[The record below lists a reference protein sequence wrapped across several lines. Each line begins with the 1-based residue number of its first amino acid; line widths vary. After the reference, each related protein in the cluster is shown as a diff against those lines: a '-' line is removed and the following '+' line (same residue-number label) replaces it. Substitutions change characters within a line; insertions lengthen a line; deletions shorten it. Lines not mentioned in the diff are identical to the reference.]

1 MDRGTDFADQL
12 GRFCMAIA
20 IIALCAG
27 CLYQFSGFASY
38 AGPGTPGVVFHY
50 GK

>member
-1 MDRGTDFADQL
+1 MDRETDMVGQL
-12 GRFCMAIA
+12 GRFGMAIA
-20 IIALCAG
+20 VVALCAT

-38 AGPGTPGVVFHY
+38 VVPGTPGVVFHY

>member
-1 MDRGTDFADQL
+1 MDRKAHIVDQL
-12 GRFCMAIA
+12 ARFGMALVVVG
-20 IIALCAG
+20 LCAT